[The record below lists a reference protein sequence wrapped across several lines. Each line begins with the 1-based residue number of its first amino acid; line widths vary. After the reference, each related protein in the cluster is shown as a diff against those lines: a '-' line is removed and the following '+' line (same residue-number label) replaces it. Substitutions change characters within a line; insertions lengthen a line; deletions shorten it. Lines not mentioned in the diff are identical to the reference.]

1 MKKLKTIIPFVLGI
15 ALMLTAFNGCKQGAK
30 KEGQEE
36 AKKEE
41 TQKKGEM
48 LNQLTQQEKEEG
60 WKLLFNGENFEGW
73 RAYNSESFPEDQWT
87 IENNAMKC
95 LGSGQGEAAG
105 AAGDIIY
112 DQKFK
117 DFRLK
122 FEWKISEGG
131 NSGVFYLAKETPDE
145 PIWKSAPEFQILDNA
160 NHPDAQLGKNGNRKA
175 ASLYDLIPA
184 DPQNTKPYG
193 EWNEAEIMVY
203 QGTVVHRQNGEDV
216 VEYHLGTDDWKE
228 MINNSKFSE
237 FEEFGKYRNG
247 YIGLQDHGNDVW
259 YRNVKIKEL

>member
-1 MKKLKTIIPFVLGI
+1 MKRLKTIIPFMI
-15 ALMLTAFNGCKQGAK
+15 SMALIFSAFNGCKQGAK
-30 KEGQEE
+30 KEDGKAETE
-36 AKKEE
+36 KKA
-41 TQKKGEM
+41 QM
-48 LNQLTQQEKEEG
+48 LNQLTDQEKEEG

-73 RAYNSESFPEDQWT
+73 RGYNDETFPDSGWV
-87 IENNAMKC
+87 IENNAVKC
-95 LGSGQGEAAG
+95 LGSGHGEAGGAG
-105 AAGDIIY
+105 GDIIY

-122 FEWKISEGG
+122 FEWKISKGG
-131 NSGVFYLAKETPDE
+131 NSGVFYLAKEIPGE
-145 PIWKSAPEFQILDNA
+145 PIWKSSPEFQILDNA

-193 EWNEAEIMVY
+193 EWNQGEILVY

-216 VEYHLGTDDWKE
+216 LEYHLGTSDWKE
-228 MINNSKFSE
+228 MIANSKFSE
-237 FEEFGKYRNG
+237 FEEFGKYRKG

-259 YRNVKIKEL
+259 YRNIKLKEL